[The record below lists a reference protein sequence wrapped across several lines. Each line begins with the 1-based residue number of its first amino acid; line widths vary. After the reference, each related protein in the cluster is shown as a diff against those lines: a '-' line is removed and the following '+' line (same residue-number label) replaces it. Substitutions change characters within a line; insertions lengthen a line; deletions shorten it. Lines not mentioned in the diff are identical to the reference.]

1 MLSSDRRLKILLLL
15 LVVVACNNAGAF
27 ADDSAEEKNTTK
39 YQSRDDTGGGDEL
52 QKIDIRSG
60 RKDDYK
66 ARDDLDAI
74 GGQSS
79 HKDDKSDD
87 SDDDSNIDKDYS
99 TPKPGD
105 GYLFGGSEFKLSDY
119 VDTDFSKHLFRDL
132 FVAGKKWDP
141 LSDLSKP
148 LTADD
153 DTMRGDDVDSY
164 FTFVDDR
171 RRRDIEDRR
180 ERLLRDLMEPHYGVP
195 GDWVPSNLDP
205 TNNGGFT
212 TAPDNGS
219 PVPYRLN
226 GWIDFQRKRPW
237 KKDDGD

>member
-1 MLSSDRRLKILLLL
+1 MLLLL
-15 LVVVACNNAGAF
+15 IIISSCSSTACF
-27 ADDSAEEKNTTK
+27 ADDTAEDKNTTT
-39 YQSRDDTGGGDEL
+39 YQSRNDTSGGDDL
-52 QKIDIRSG
+52 QKIDTRSG
-60 RKDDYK
+60 RRDDYRK
-66 ARDDLDAI
+66 RDDLDAI
-74 GGQSS
+74 GGQDS

-87 SDDDSNIDKDYS
+87 SDDDSDKDYG
-99 TPKPGD
+99 TPKPGSN
-105 GYLFGGSEFKLSDY
+105 YLFGGSEFKLSDY

-132 FVAGKKWDP
+132 FSTDKKWDP
-141 LSDLSKP
+141 LSDFNKP
-148 LTADD
+148 LTADED
-153 DTMRGDDVDSY
+153 SMRGNDVDSY
-164 FTFVDDR
+164 FMFVDDR

-226 GWIDFQRKRPW
+226 GWLDFQRKRPW
-237 KKDDGD
+237 KEDGE